1 MKLNLDYYN
10 EAKDKKIL
18 GEEYEEVLEK
28 VEDVR
33 EKSIAKKLGNHAKIK
48 NILALSEL
56 RQNILSWYNFE
67 ENASILELNGNY
79 GEITGMLC
87 ERAKKVVCIESSKA
101 YATIIEKR
109 HSDKENLEL
118 IVGNIEDIK
127 IDEKFNY
134 IIIMDMAKNIE
145 QAINYAK
152 EHLQENGKIL
162 LAVNNK
168 FGIRAFSTTK
178 EEEKV
183 VCNNELTITK
193 NKLEELLTNM
203 HYEIYYPLPNFKM
216 PNIIYTKNS
225 MPNLSNIYRDLTYKD
240 ENVNYKEVDAYREI
254 IKNDVNDFIYFAN
267 SFLLEIAKEEIPK
280 KDIRFISFSNIR
292 KEEYRI
298 KTIVKG
304 KEVYKYAANKK
315 SKKHIDSIKKNI
327 DTLKELGINTLDSY
341 DEEKIVS
348 QYVEAKTLEDKLI
361 EILKEQGKEKFIQK
375 IKEYEQFLKDKL
387 PKNTNIEK
395 NVFQKY
401 KIEENKELEEKL
413 TFTKY
418 GLWDLIFQN
427 CFVLDNSY
435 YFYDQEWQEEN
446 IPIEYIIYRAIIYF
460 STSKTYI
467 TDQEIFEGLDLVQYV
482 ELFKKLD
489 DKIQEKIRNPL
500 MWNIH
505 MKEEI
510 VSNKYRKLKNEIL
523 NKENEILSLKS
534 ELEELKNENN
544 KKTNALTI
552 MENSLSWKITKP
564 LRKIKRKLEKK

>member
-427 CFVLDNSY
+427 CFILDNSY

-467 TDQEIFEGLDLVQYV
+467 TDEEIFERLDLAQYV